1 MFYINCMKQLA
12 IVNQQAWLIAWIML
26 VVIAV
31 HLIDFGAV
39 PISASLILCAVSHE
53 FFFIPSAC

>member
-1 MFYINCMKQLA
+1 MKQLA
-12 IVNQQAWLIAWIML
+12 IVNQQAWLIPWIIL

-53 FFFIPSAC
+53 FFFIPSEC